1 VDLNLKQDFNVDQK
15 IAVLEL
21 VSMIGNITN
30 SLNFEI
36 KNADLKNTQIR
47 ELEQMVENE
56 KLRFDLKLA

>member
-1 VDLNLKQDFNVDQK
+1 
-15 IAVLEL
+15 VLEL
-21 VSMIGNITN
+21 VSIIGNITN